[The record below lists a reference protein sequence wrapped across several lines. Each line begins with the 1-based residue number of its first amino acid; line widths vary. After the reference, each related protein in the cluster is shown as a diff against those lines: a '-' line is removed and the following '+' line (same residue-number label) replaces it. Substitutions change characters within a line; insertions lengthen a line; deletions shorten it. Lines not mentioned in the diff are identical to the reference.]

1 MLPCEGCTGRNAKQ
15 KSELETVEATKPI
28 ENIYAD
34 MNSATEID
42 GSNATYQN
50 MWVMV
55 DQLTDYKRVRQYKTK
70 DEMLERN
77 CEEI

>member
-1 MLPCEGCTGRNAKQ
+1 MLPCEGCTGGKAKQ
-15 KSELETVEATKPI
+15 KRELETVKATKPF

-42 GSNATYQN
+42 GSNVTYQN

-55 DQLTDYKRVRQYKTK
+55 DQLTDYKRVREYKTK
-70 DEMLERN
+70 DEMIERN